1 VDRIEKKEFVTNLRT
16 GVESA
21 ELVVL
26 TSPLG
31 LTVGEVSDLRRQM
44 RDAGAT
50 FKVVKN
56 TLAKIA
62 LEGTKFTALGEQ
74 LKGPIALAYS
84 KDPVAAAKVATEF
97 AKGNDKLTVLSGAL
111 GEKALSGADVDA
123 LAKLPSLDEMR
134 AKMLS
139 VISGPARQLAGVISA
154 PGRQLAQVI
163 SAHSRNG

>member
-1 VDRIEKKEFVTNLRT
+1 MDRVEKKEFVTTLRS

-26 TSPLG
+26 TSPSG
-31 LTVGEVSDLRRQM
+31 LTVAEVSDLRRQM
-44 RDAGAT
+44 REAGAT

-56 TLAKIA
+56 TLARIA
-62 LEGTKFTALGEQ
+62 LEGTKFTSLMDK

-84 KDPVAAAKVATEF
+84 TDPVAAAKVAMNF
-97 AKGNDKLTVLSGAL
+97 AKDNKKLSVLSGVL
-111 GEKALSGADVDA
+111 GDKSLSAAEVDA

-134 AKMLS
+134 AK
-139 VISGPARQLAGVISA
+139 VLAVISA
-154 PGRQLAQVI
+154 PAQQLVGVINAPGSQLARVI